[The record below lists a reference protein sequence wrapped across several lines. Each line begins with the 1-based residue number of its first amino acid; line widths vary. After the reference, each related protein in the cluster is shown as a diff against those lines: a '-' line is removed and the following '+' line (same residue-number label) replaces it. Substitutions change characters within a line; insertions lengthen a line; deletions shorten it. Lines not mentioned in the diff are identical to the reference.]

1 MKEKSYDQEL
11 LYESVKIVTKK
22 LSPNTEY
29 SFNDLKN
36 MAIKM
41 PQFNNMDLSINEQRE
56 VGRRYSSW
64 VKKCPQANV
73 IIINRKSNRN
83 LIYRKVSTNNI
94 STPSKGGV
102 R

>member
-1 MKEKSYDQEL
+1 
-11 LYESVKIVTKK
+11 
-22 LSPNTEY
+22 
-29 SFNDLKN
+29 
-36 MAIKM
+36 
-41 PQFNNMDLSINEQRE
+41 MDLSINEQRE

-94 STPSKGGV
+94 SNPSKGGV